1 MHLRHCFRL
10 YSLTLCL
17 LMLVTLVSTARA
29 ADNVIDINQASVEEL
44 SESLPGIG
52 PVKAA
57 RIVQWR
63 EDNGPFPTIDT
74 LIEVRGIGVRT
85 LEKLRGLLTVGDLSP
100 SALMQTKEGKAM
112 QAVQAVVSLA
122 KRESERQNTAVAE

>member
-1 MHLRHCFRL
+1 MHLRHCLRL
-10 YSLTLCL
+10 YLLTLCL
-17 LMLVTLVSTARA
+17 LMFVTLVSTARS
-29 ADNVIDINQASVEEL
+29 ADNVIDINQASVQEL

-52 PVKAA
+52 PIKAA

-85 LEKLRGLLTVGDLSP
+85 LEKLRGLLTVGDVSP

-122 KRESERQNTAVAE
+122 NREAERHNTTAHE